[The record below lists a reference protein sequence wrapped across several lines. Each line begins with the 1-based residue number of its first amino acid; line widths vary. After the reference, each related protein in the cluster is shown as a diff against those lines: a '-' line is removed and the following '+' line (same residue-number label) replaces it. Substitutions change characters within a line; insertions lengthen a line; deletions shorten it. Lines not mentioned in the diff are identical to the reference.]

1 LRYFF
6 EISYKGTNYHG
17 WQIQNNAIS
26 VQQVIQ
32 EKFRQLLGD
41 DVEIVGSGR
50 TDAGV
55 HAKQQYFHVD
65 IKNELDTMD
74 FQYHL
79 NAVLPN
85 DIVVRCIY
93 KVGPEAHARFD
104 ACSRSYDYII
114 TSQKDPFH
122 ENEVYI
128 YHKSLDLEKLNTASE
143 LLLGKHNFKSFSK
156 VKTQVNNFNCKVFF
170 ARWIRQEEQVVF
182 QIKANRFLR
191 GMVRAIVGTLLLVNE
206 GKIGVNTIEEILL
219 SKNRKNAGRSVPA
232 EGLYLSQIIYPEH
245 IFIN

>member
-17 WQIQNNAIS
+17 WQIQSNAIS
-26 VQQVIQ
+26 VQQVLQ
-32 EKFRQLLGD
+32 ERFKQLTGD
-41 DVEIVGSGR
+41 AVEIIGSGR

-65 IKNELDTMD
+65 IKNELDTLD

-85 DIVVRCIY
+85 DIVVHSIY

-104 ACSRSYDYII
+104 ASSRSYDYII

-128 YHKSLDLEKLNTASE
+128 YHKSLDLEKLNSASE
-143 LLLGKHNFKSFSK
+143 LLLGKHNFVSFSK
-156 VKTQVNNFNCKVFF
+156 VKTQVNNFNCEVFF

-206 GKIGVNTIEEILL
+206 GKIGVNMIEEILL

-245 IFIN
+245 ILIK

>member
-1 LRYFF
+1 MRYFF

-17 WQIQNNAIS
+17 WQIQSNAIS
-26 VQQVIQ
+26 VQQVLQ
-32 EKFRQLLGD
+32 ERFKQLTGD
-41 DVEIVGSGR
+41 AVEIIGSGR

-65 IKNELDTMD
+65 IKNELDTLD

-85 DIVVRCIY
+85 DIVVHSIY

-104 ACSRSYDYII
+104 ASSRSYDYII

>member
-1 LRYFF
+1 MRYFF

-17 WQIQNNAIS
+17 WQIQSNAIS
-26 VQQVIQ
+26 VQQVLQ
-32 EKFRQLLGD
+32 ERFKQLTGD
-41 DVEIVGSGR
+41 AVEIIGSGR

-65 IKNELDTMD
+65 IKNELDTLD

-85 DIVVRCIY
+85 DIVVHSIY

-104 ACSRSYDYII
+104 ASSRSYDYII

-143 LLLGKHNFKSFSK
+143 LLLGKHNFESFSK

-206 GKIGVNTIEEILL
+206 GKIGVNMIEEILL

-245 IFIN
+245 ILIK

>member
-1 LRYFF
+1 MRYFF

-17 WQIQNNAIS
+17 WQIQSNAIS
-26 VQQVIQ
+26 VQQVLQ
-32 EKFRQLLGD
+32 ERFKQLTGD
-41 DVEIVGSGR
+41 AVEIIGSGR

-65 IKNELDTMD
+65 IKNELDTLD

-85 DIVVRCIY
+85 DIVVHSIY

-104 ACSRSYDYII
+104 ASSRSYDYII

-128 YHKSLDLEKLNTASE
+128 YHKSLDLEKLNSASE
-143 LLLGKHNFKSFSK
+143 LLLGKHNFVSFSK
-156 VKTQVNNFNCKVFF
+156 VKTQVNNFNCEVFF

-206 GKIGVNTIEEILL
+206 GKIGVNMIEEILL

-245 IFIN
+245 ILIK

>member
-1 LRYFF
+1 MRYFF

-17 WQIQNNAIS
+17 WQIQSNAIS
-26 VQQVIQ
+26 VQQVLQ
-32 EKFRQLLGD
+32 ERFKQLTGD
-41 DVEIVGSGR
+41 AVEIIGSGR

-65 IKNELDTMD
+65 IKNELDTLD

-85 DIVVRCIY
+85 DIVVHSIY

-104 ACSRSYDYII
+104 ASSRSYDYII

-128 YHKSLDLEKLNTASE
+128 YHKSLDLEKLNSASE
-143 LLLGKHNFKSFSK
+143 LLLGKHNFVSFSK
-156 VKTQVNNFNCKVFF
+156 VKTQVNNFNCEVFF